1 MGRLKKIEKE
11 TKEIKKRATKD
22 QITQREFEVFRVKTF
37 KGIVKMGEPL
47 GQY

>member
-1 MGRLKKIEKE
+1 MEQLDKKEKPKRL
-11 TKEIKKRATKD
+11 TKD

>member
-1 MGRLKKIEKE
+1 MEQLKKNTDKHE
-11 TKEIKKRATKD
+11 RLTKD

-37 KGIVKMGEPL
+37 KDIVKMGEPL